1 MDSGAWQA
9 PVYGVARLGYGLV
22 TKTTTTT
29 KITMVKMQW
38 VFFFSFILVHVN
50 YILKYWANFFMDKH
64 GLCIMFVSHYKY
76 TEPIVVF

>member
-50 YILKYWANFFMDKH
+50 YILKY
-64 GLCIMFVSHYKY
+64 
-76 TEPIVVF
+76 